1 MLTSLPPV
9 DPAFQDDTRVAP
21 SSEEELKPEVARAAR
36 TAPPTAL
43 QLRRRRLCKD
53 NDHIGESAR
62 PDRSVRCHNRR
73 PRMEPYG
80 APWLQSVATA
90 RNGKGEVGGSSQ
102 KRALQKPPQN
112 KTFGMCSVGREAHE
126 GGYGA
131 VYGAFRSRRLW
142 IGRLRGQ
149 RGSTRCRPS
158 ARPRTLTAA
167 CRRRR

>member
-73 PRMEPYG
+73 LRMEPYG
-80 APWLQSVATA
+80 APWLQSVAIA
-90 RNGKGEVGGSSQ
+90 RNGKGGVGGSS
-102 KRALQKPPQN
+102 P
-112 KTFGMCSVGREAHE
+112 EE
-126 GGYGA
+126 
-131 VYGAFRSRRLW
+131 
-142 IGRLRGQ
+142 
-149 RGSTRCRPS
+149 GSTKAPAKHDFLFRIDLQVVERGTVEALLLS
-158 ARPRTLTAA
+158 L
-167 CRRRR
+167 RRNRA